1 MKRDLIEKASK
12 QRPLAVQLPLIFF
25 WGARAPAP
33 PPPRP
38 LLFHFKFSPV
48 SAGSFLIYLFSL
60 SPSLWAHTTTN
71 LHTLHPN
78 FQFLPS
84 YAPAAFFFNE
94 PQVRITLPLHPP
106 WIGSALKLTGHVRST
121 SSIKQNQG
129 QTEMTS
135 ANGESAAGASWW
147 RICAR
152 NTRHSKKTKS
162 KL

>member
-60 SPSLWAHTTTN
+60 SPSL
-71 LHTLHPN
+71 
-78 FQFLPS
+78 
-84 YAPAAFFFNE
+84 
-94 PQVRITLPLHPP
+94 
-106 WIGSALKLTGHVRST
+106 
-121 SSIKQNQG
+121 
-129 QTEMTS
+129 
-135 ANGESAAGASWW
+135 
-147 RICAR
+147 
-152 NTRHSKKTKS
+152 
-162 KL
+162 